1 MTTPRLLIFD
11 FDGVVADSEL
21 IANTALANALTGIG
35 LPTTLDESLARYM
48 GRRWIDCE
56 ADIVAVLDRPL
67 PPDFNDK
74 RRADV
79 RAVLSEGLT
88 EVWGLS
94 AFLAAHVGW
103 PRCIASSSSHDWLTL
118 SLGIIGIGD
127 LFPHRFSGASDVV
140 HGKPAP
146 DLFLHAARVMG
157 FAPADCVVIED
168 SVAGV
173 TGGVAAGMRVIGLV
187 AGTHIRDGHAE
198 TLVAAGAHEVAASYD
213 EVAALLGDWTDDRSS

>member
-1 MTTPRLLIFD
+1 MTLLIFD

-21 IANTALANALTGIG
+21 IANAELARALTDIG
-35 LPTTLDESLARYM
+35 LPTTLEQSLARYM

-56 ADIVAVLDRPL
+56 ADIEAALGYPL
-67 PPDFNDK
+67 PPAFNDA
-74 RRADV
+74 RRAGV
-79 RAVLSEGLT
+79 RARLAAELT
-88 EVWGLS
+88 EVAGLS
-94 AFLAAHVGW
+94 AFLAAHDH
-103 PRCIASSSSHDWLTL
+103 PRCIASSSSHEWLAL
-118 SLGIIGIGD
+118 ALDIIGLAD

-146 DLFLHAARVMG
+146 DLFLHAARIMG

-198 TLVAAGAHEVAASYD
+198 TLVAAGAHAIAASYD
-213 EVAALLGDWTDDRSS
+213 EVAALLGVWTAGRSS